1 MDETGALEIRDDDHG
16 CHHRI
21 GQAFG
26 LVPETADNGC
36 KPPFSTASPCT
47 KYGLPIGPANA
58 NIRTS
63 ASLDQGG
70 RAIRGN
76 GSLPEFGKEKLT

>member
-36 KPPFSTASPCT
+36 KPP
-47 KYGLPIGPANA
+47 ANA

-76 GSLPEFGKEKLT
+76 GSLPEFGKEMLT